1 MTRYILREAVLGG
14 FYFLVITAIM
24 AALVPFAH

>member
-14 FYFLVITAIM
+14 LYFLAVTAIM

>member
-14 FYFLVITAIM
+14 LYFLVVTAIM
-24 AALVPFAH
+24 AALIPFAH